1 MRFLSLFS
9 MLLFLPTAS
18 FSEFY
23 NTQSFKFNMRE
34 ATGYSGNGL
43 IGWSLMEVFDL
54 NNDGFDD
61 LIFGTYVNDEKTNLH
76 SPTEFIKPVVFFWNK
91 KIGLYRIQKDVQKK
105 LPKLHWP
112 RRIKGSINQ
121 LTGNAELFIAD
132 HGLDGGHAPN
142 CGAKNKIVTFHD
154 KEVINVS
161 TPFDINDY
169 SHGLAFTDL
178 NLDGRLDYFIL
189 NSPFISRVECKQGK
203 YTNNSYM
210 LLSKGE
216 DTFERKE
223 ISFKFKSYGAK
234 PYFDSGAIIRVFDQ
248 SYFVGGR
255 GYSEKTKS
263 GLDIFEINL
272 DGKFKQKQFIPAPKI
287 MAQKPSYSEVISDNT
302 SVPAFFA
309 GLAETDMNWRGR
321 YIQRLELKGSE
332 FIDVSNNV
340 EQINPQRQDSE
351 NMPDWCSVLSIAN
364 WNGDDYLSC
373 STHTPYLQGRPK
385 LYIRENNQILAI
397 PNTSQSASFNEWDNR
412 ELNIIRHGN
421 ENKLVAWDLRAGP
434 HPVKGE
440 AWEGI
445 IINIIN
451 YRP

>member
-1 MRFLSLFS
+1 M
-9 MLLFLPTAS
+9 
-18 FSEFY
+18 
-23 NTQSFKFNMRE
+23 
-34 ATGYSGNGL
+34 
-43 IGWSLMEVFDL
+43 
-54 NNDGFDD
+54 
-61 LIFGTYVNDEKTNLH
+61 
-76 SPTEFIKPVVFFWNK
+76 
-91 KIGLYRIQKDVQKK
+91 
-105 LPKLHWP
+105 
-112 RRIKGSINQ
+112 
-121 LTGNAELFIAD
+121 
-132 HGLDGGHAPN
+132 
-142 CGAKNKIVTFHD
+142 
-154 KEVINVS
+154 
-161 TPFDINDY
+161 
-169 SHGLAFTDL
+169 
-178 NLDGRLDYFIL
+178 
-189 NSPFISRVECKQGK
+189 
-203 YTNNSYM
+203 
-210 LLSKGE
+210 
-216 DTFERKE
+216 
-223 ISFKFKSYGAK
+223 
-234 PYFDSGAIIRVFDQ
+234 FDQ

-287 MAQKPSYSEVISDNT
+287 MARKPSYSEVISDNT

-373 STHTPYLQGRPK
+373 STHTPYLQSRPK

-397 PNTSQSASFNEWDNR
+397 PNTTQSASFNEWDNR